1 MSIKIQVKDNRGC
14 NSTFTS
20 PNGLFA
26 NSAIYGAPFGVT
38 PITQRGMDRT
48 NAFMQPCNGFGF
60 EFPMTTSTMRGID
73 TMWQGGLQAR
83 SVQNVI
89 NRIALVDPI
98 LAQTTQRLATI
109 DPIFVANLASV
120 AGGCAW
126 TAAQIAKLATVDRIA
141 ARTALQIAIAD
152 PHRALSM
159 IANQLGDPTIMA
171 GRANLNNFAGFG
183 IAGNDF
189 PYANAVEVPVAI
201 ADNGG
206 EYVLEADLPGVSM
219 DDIELTA
226 TNGVLEIEA
235 ITKRSFSATQANGSR
250 FRQQVGGIWRR
261 SFSLGSDIEVNE
273 ISARIVN
280 GVLTV
285 VLPKKLGVCGETLMN
300 REASLVC

>member
-26 NSAIYGAPFGVT
+26 NSAIYGAAFGVT
-38 PITQRGMDRT
+38 PIAQRGMDRT
-48 NAFMQPCNGFGF
+48 NAFMQPYNGFGY

-73 TMWQGGLQAR
+73 TMWQGGLQAG

-98 LAQTTQRLATI
+98 VAQATQRLATM
-109 DPIFVANLASV
+109 DPIFVASLASV

-159 IANQLGDPTIMA
+159 IANQLQSSTNIMRMPTLYNYH
-171 GRANLNNFAGFG
+171 R
-183 IAGNDF
+183 
-189 PYANAVEVPVAI
+189 
-201 ADNGG
+201 
-206 EYVLEADLPGVSM
+206 
-219 DDIELTA
+219 
-226 TNGVLEIEA
+226 
-235 ITKRSFSATQANGSR
+235 
-250 FRQQVGGIWRR
+250 
-261 SFSLGSDIEVNE
+261 
-273 ISARIVN
+273 
-280 GVLTV
+280 
-285 VLPKKLGVCGETLMN
+285 PKQNTIPW
-300 REASLVC
+300 